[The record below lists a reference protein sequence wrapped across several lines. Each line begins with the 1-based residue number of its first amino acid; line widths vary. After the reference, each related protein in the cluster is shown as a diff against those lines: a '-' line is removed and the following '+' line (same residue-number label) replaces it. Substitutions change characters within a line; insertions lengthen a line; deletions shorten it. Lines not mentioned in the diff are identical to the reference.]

1 MVVYFQ
7 LCAPQKFWQVSVQP
21 GQVITS
27 RSLCSEVAV
36 SWVGSSFFQLNFSS
50 AVQRY
55 VVCFHYYHCRGL
67 ICCVTIVRSSFHKS
81 YHIISYHM
89 RKHFRTQMCEITV
102 IVLAEHKA
110 MYHHRQGLI
119 VCTLCFTIAVADP
132 RHATSC
138 AQGRASC
145 HSEVN
150 CCHSLLS
157 VLVIF
162 AS

>member
-1 MVVYFQ
+1 MSPLSGHHF
-7 LCAPQKFWQVSVQP
+7 
-21 GQVITS
+21 I
-27 RSLCSEVAV
+27 
-36 SWVGSSFFQLNFSS
+36 N
-50 AVQRY
+50 
-55 VVCFHYYHCRGL
+55 H
-67 ICCVTIVRSSFHKS
+67 IIS

-119 VCTLCFTIAVADP
+119 FCTSICFTIAVADP

-150 CCHSLLS
+150 YCHSLVS

-162 AS
+162 ALSAARSLGALQAPTSRLWPFRPALGPSGLLDNVLQALWAFRPCREDPV